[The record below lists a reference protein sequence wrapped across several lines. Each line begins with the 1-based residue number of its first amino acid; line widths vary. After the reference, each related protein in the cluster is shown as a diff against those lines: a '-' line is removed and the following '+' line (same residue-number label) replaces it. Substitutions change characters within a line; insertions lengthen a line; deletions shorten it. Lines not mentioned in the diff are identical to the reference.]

1 MVKGGEEPRIALTWD
16 DATPRAWDR
25 WLSAAGQSTIE
36 QSWAYGMAMAQTTPY
51 NARTLTLRRGRE
63 VEAYALVFTWTLAG
77 VVRIAKIVRGP
88 LFLNPP
94 EPATRHAVFAAIK
107 AQFPRRKLNFFTWMP
122 ELPAAADSDQ
132 VMAALAMRRV
142 VTGYGT
148 IWLDLASRWKRYA
161 PASTVNGATS
171 CGAPNGRFGRAVSQ
185 GGAALEWLLQRHDA
199 HRQERRFRAPA
210 GAFVRAIASHSG
222 HNNGR
227 SACSRPTTAAKP
239 WPPFCS
245 CGMAIAPPITSA
257 IAAPAAP
264 ATPQSMC
271 GRPRPAE
278 RGRCR
283 LAGLGGIDGRRM
295 PGVSRFKLGLGGR

>member
-63 VEAYALVFTWTLAG
+63 VVAFALVFSWTLAG

-94 EPATRHAVFAAIK
+94 DPATRHAVFAAIK

-148 IWLDLASRWKRYA
+148 IWLDLA
-161 PASTVNGATS
+161 
-171 CGAPNGRFGRAVSQ
+171 Q
-185 GGAALEWLLQRHDA
+185 
-199 HRQERRFRAPA
+199 
-210 GAFVRAIASHSG
+210 
-222 HNNGR
+222 
-227 SACSRPTTAAKP
+227 
-239 WPPFCS
+239 
-245 CGMAIAPPITSA
+245 
-257 IAAPAAP
+257 
-264 ATPQSMC
+264 
-271 GRPRPAE
+271 
-278 RGRCR
+278 
-283 LAGLGGIDGRRM
+283 
-295 PGVSRFKLGLGGR
+295 